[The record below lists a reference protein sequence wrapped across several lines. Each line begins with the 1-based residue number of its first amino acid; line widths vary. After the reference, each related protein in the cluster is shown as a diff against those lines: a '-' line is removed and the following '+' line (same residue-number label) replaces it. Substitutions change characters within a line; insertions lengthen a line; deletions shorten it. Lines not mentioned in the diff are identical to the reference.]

1 MPPLH
6 LQFGYYP
13 ARLSFSVGPVCVD
26 ELDNLE
32 NKMRELDESPQVE
45 RDWLYSPPQRSVSLL
60 GRTTIHPYHSRVFGL
75 PKTHSI
81 AHAAADGS
89 DHLIF
94 LVWALSFF
102 AGIRLTTTEAGFL
115 DATPVKPN
123 KLVDF
128 IVGKNDL
135 IAAIERADRFWSDNH
150 SDQKRA
156 DLLAA
161 AIHALFLS
169 QNPRHLQFE
178 EFMLLYASLDAIYAL
193 MRLLTKQ
200 AAASHNDRIQWMCSH
215 YSIPTPYWADTYHSK
230 KTELAALRNGTFHEA
245 LYMGEP
251 LGFALHGLGTN
262 RNMNLEIRA
271 LICRLLVAILGGE
284 QSDYVRSRLDTR
296 GKYGLKFS

>member
-1 MPPLH
+1 VKE
-6 LQFGYYP
+6 
-13 ARLSFSVGPVCVD
+13 LS
-26 ELDNLE
+26 NLE
-32 NKMRELDESPQVE
+32 NTIRELERSPQVE
-45 RDWLYSPPQRSVSLL
+45 RDWLYSPLQRSLSLL
-60 GRTTIHPYHSRVFGL
+60 GSTTIHPYHSRVFGL

-81 AHAAADGS
+81 AHAGSDDS

-128 IVGKNDL
+128 LVGKNDL
-135 IAAIERADRFWSDNH
+135 VAAMERADRFWSDNR
-150 SDQKRA
+150 SDRKRS
-156 DLLAA
+156 DLLTA

-193 MRLLTKQ
+193 ARSLTKQ
-200 AAASHNDRIQWMCSH
+200 AAASHNERIHWMCSL
-215 YSIPTPYWADTYHSK
+215 YSMPTPHWADTYHSK
-230 KTELAALRNGTFHEA
+230 KTELAALRNDTFHEA

-262 RNMNLEIRA
+262 QNLNLEIRA
-271 LICRLLVAILGGE
+271 LICRLLVAMLGGE
-284 QSDYVRSRLDTR
+284 QSDYVRSPLDTR